1 MTNHQKRT
9 TQETLAPLLTVQEVA
24 SLFKLSVRTLR
35 RHIAAGALSVVRI
48 GRSIRV
54 PREAIVA
61 FMTGQ
66 GRG

>member
-1 MTNHQKRT
+1 MTNYQKRT
-9 TQETLAPLLTVQEVA
+9 TQEPLTPLMTVKEVA
-24 SLFKLSVRTLR
+24 SLLKVSVRTLR

-61 FMTGQ
+61 LMTSKD
-66 GRG
+66 RG